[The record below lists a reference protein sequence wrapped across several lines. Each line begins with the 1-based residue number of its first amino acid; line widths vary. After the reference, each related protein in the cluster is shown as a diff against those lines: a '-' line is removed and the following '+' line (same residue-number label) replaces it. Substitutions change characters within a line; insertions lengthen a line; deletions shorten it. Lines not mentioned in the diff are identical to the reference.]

1 MPLDRPALLV
11 QLQPLTPWRCGS
23 GRPGEPASLVA
34 SDSLFAALCHA
45 FERLGWREEWL
56 SEGAASV
63 RLTSLFPAL
72 PDCFFAPLAEEVREL
87 HKHSKRVRMSAVR
100 FATFGAIRDLA
111 AGKFDEGRWVLDL
124 SSGCLL
130 PADRAGAGGPFRP
143 IERTR
148 AAVDRAT
155 RVAVESASTKGID
168 FSGNGGAWC
177 LAAFD
182 NEGVR
187 DVWSPRLKG
196 AFRFLADD
204 GIGGWRAAGWGR
216 SRRPRYREGTLGH
229 VASKMG
235 WPVAATSDR
244 WWSLGLIAPAESDA
258 IDWTGGA
265 YGTIERFG
273 ASAGGEFGPYQKFVR
288 EGSVLQSANE
298 PAGRIVSIPARRVAP
313 RYGAGLS
320 MPWIVNEERGQ

>member
-23 GRPGEPASLVA
+23 GRPGEPASLVP

-45 FERLGWREEWL
+45 FQRLGWGEEWL
-56 SEGAASV
+56 AGGARAV
-63 RLTSLFPAL
+63 RLSSLFPSL
-72 PDCFFAPLAEEVREL
+72 PECFFAPLAEEVREANRHL
-87 HKHSKRVRMSAVR
+87 KRVRMSAVR
-100 FATFGAIRDLA
+100 FAPFGAVGDLA

-124 SSGCLL
+124 SSGCSL

-148 AAVDRAT
+148 AAVDRAS
-155 RVAVESASTKGID
+155 RVAVESASTNGID
-168 FSGNGGAWC
+168 FGGHGGAWC
-177 LAAFD
+177 LAAFAD
-182 NEGVR
+182 EATR
-187 DVWSPRLKG
+187 EVWSPRLKG

-216 SRRPRYREGTLGH
+216 SRRPRFREGSLGH
-229 VASKMG
+229 LAGKMG
-235 WPVAATSDR
+235 WPVAEASDR

-265 YGTIERFG
+265 YGAVERFG
-273 ASAGGEFGPYQKFVR
+273 ASAGGAFGPYQKFVR
-288 EGSVLQSANE
+288 EGSVLQSAAE
-298 PAGRIVSIPARRVAP
+298 PAGRIVSIPSRRVSP
-313 RYGAGLS
+313 RYGAGLAL
-320 MPWIVNEERGQ
+320 PWIAAGERGQ

>member
-23 GRPGEPASLVA
+23 GRPGEPASLVP

-45 FERLGWREEWL
+45 FGRLGWRDEWL
-56 SEGAASV
+56 SEGAAAV
-63 RLTSLFPAL
+63 RLSSLFPSL
-72 PDCFFAPLAEEVREL
+72 PDFFFAPLASEVRDL
-87 HKHSKRVRMSAVR
+87 HRHSKRVRMSAVR

-111 AGKFDEGRWVLDL
+111 EGKFDDGRWVLDL

-155 RVAVESASTKGID
+155 RVAVESAVTSGID
-168 FSGNGGAWC
+168 FGGNGGAWC
-177 LAAFD
+177 MAVFNSDAA
-182 NEGVR
+182 R
-187 DVWSPRLKG
+187 HVWAPRLKG

-216 SRRPRYREGTLGH
+216 SRRPKYREGTLGQI
-229 VASKMG
+229 AAKMG
-235 WPVAATSDR
+235 WPVTAASDR
-244 WWSLGLIAPAESDA
+244 WWSLGLIVPADSDA
-258 IDWTGGA
+258 IDWTAGA

-273 ASAGGEFGPYQKFVR
+273 ASAGGEFGPYQKYVR
-288 EGSVLQSANE
+288 EGSVLQGAVE
-298 PAGRIVSIPARRVAP
+298 PLGSVIAIPNRRVAP
-313 RYGAGLS
+313 RYGAGLV
-320 MPWIVNEERGQ
+320 MPWPASESPQ